1 MLNLP
6 QPYASII
13 LKLLFSLL
21 ILVLTIVANRV
32 LRNVL
37 KARVKDPAHMQT
49 LAMLVRN
56 SVFIVGSVVILLI
69 WLGMGSNLTVAMGIL
84 GAGIAFASQ
93 EVIGS
98 FAGYVNIVTG
108 SLFRIGDRVRIGHVT
123 GDVLD
128 VSILRT
134 TVMEIGEWVQADQ
147 YTGRLVTVANRFVF
161 SDPVFNY
168 TQHWPYLW
176 DEITIPITYNSDWRR
191 AGDLMVEH
199 GREYTAHLQAQ
210 AEAQLR
216 SLRDAYPVHEATV
229 EPTLYLVM
237 TDNWIELTL
246 RYVVEAQARR
256 QVKAQLHHELLQHF
270 ESESGITVA
279 SATFEIVGFPPL
291 KSDLR
296 MPHESHEVS
305 TTA

>member
-1 MLNLP
+1 MPQLP
-6 QPYASII
+6 EPYVGII
-13 LKLLFSLL
+13 LKLLSSLL
-21 ILVLTIVANRV
+21 ALVLMIVTHRV

-37 KARVKDPAHMQT
+37 KARVKDPTQAHT
-49 LAMLVRN
+49 LNMLVRN
-56 SVFIVGSVVILLI
+56 SIFLVGSAVILFT
-69 WLGMGSNLTVAMGIL
+69 WLGAGSDLTVAMGIL

-108 SLFRIGDRVRIGHVT
+108 SLFRIGDRVRIGDVT

-210 AEAQLR
+210 AQAQLR
-216 SLRDAYPVHEATV
+216 SLRDAYPVHKATV

-256 QVKAQLHHELLQHF
+256 QVKTQLHHELLQHF